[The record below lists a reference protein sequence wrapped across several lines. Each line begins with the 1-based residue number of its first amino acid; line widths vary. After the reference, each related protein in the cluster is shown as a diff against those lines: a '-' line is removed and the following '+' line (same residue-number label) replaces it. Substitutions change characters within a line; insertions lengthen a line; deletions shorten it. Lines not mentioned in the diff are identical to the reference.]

1 MQNKIKRLQIFE
13 EICKYSND
21 RNEKFYDKNKIF
33 DNNSNINN
41 DKKLEKCNSVVST
54 DETENSIEED
64 YNYFDLKGIIED

>member
-13 EICKYSND
+13 EICKYSNNND
-21 RNEKFYDKNKIF
+21 EKCYEKNKIF
-33 DNNSNINN
+33 DNNNN
-41 DKKLEKCNSVVST
+41 SDKKLEKCNSVVST